1 MMTILK
7 LLVLGFLGSVA
18 PAVAINIEKRLLLWA
33 GLGGMLGILTALLV
47 NPYVVSFSISQIFAG
62 TIVIGLY
69 SELMAKV
76 LKAPATVFVIPGIF
90 PLVPGITAYKTIQAF
105 VNNEVTEAILL
116 GIDTIAKAFTIAFGI
131 MLVTALFR
139 LVRRTRVP
147 K

>member
-139 LVRRTRVP
+139 LVRRTRVR